1 MQKRH
6 LPSIEALTSCD
17 DERLTRELRLSEVRE
32 QVALARSL
40 MDRVDRLVPP
50 GDPLAPPP
58 TTDGRR
64 RSEISAQ
71 DDEAVAEE
79 LARLGCRIVELASA
93 FTRARRAAPKA
104 KRSGAELGMNG

>member
-1 MQKRH
+1 MEKRH

-40 MDRVDRLVPP
+40 IDEVDRLVPP
-50 GDPLAPPP
+50 AELLAHV
-58 TTDGRR
+58 
-64 RSEISAQ
+64 SAQ

-104 KRSGAELGMNG
+104 SRSGPELGMNG